1 MVLQC
6 SNHGDI
12 GSFSEMTIQIGS
24 IRSIL
29 EEEVRNR
36 TKFENR
42 RVLVPVSNTEVRG
55 AGLDGTEKDGTAGG
69 ATSSNQ
75 EDRGAGWTIR

>member
-12 GSFSEMTIQIGS
+12 GSFSEMTIEIGS

-42 RVLVPVSNTEVRG
+42 RVLVQVHLNDIDNPCLISLFWLYGTIEEEENL
-55 AGLDGTEKDGTAGG
+55 LD
-69 ATSSNQ
+69 N
-75 EDRGAGWTIR
+75 